1 MATRIEFICEV
12 DQTEYLLFREI
23 DKQLSVSF
31 FDSTNYIKNKEII
44 LSKSDCLELINH
56 LQLIYKKL

>member
-1 MATRIEFICEV
+1 MATRIEFICES

-31 FDSTNYIKNKEII
+31 FDSTDYFNNKEVI